1 MKYGLSLEIS
11 QKDGTMIMIRE
22 GVRGIILGR
31 RSIRRYQD
39 RPVPRE
45 VLEAILTAAIWAP
58 SAHNRQPWRFA
69 VITSPDVRTAFA
81 TAMGMRLRADLEA
94 DRIPQEVIDQNV
106 SRSFRRISGAP
117 VVVLACLSMADMD
130 RYPDARRAAAEHLM
144 AAQST
149 ALAVQNLLLAAHAE
163 GLGACWMCAPLFCPD
178 VVTTQL
184 DLPGDWEPQALITM
198 GYPAEQK
205 QSARQPLESRVIWR

>member
-1 MKYGLSLEIS
+1 
-11 QKDGTMIMIRE
+11 MIMIRE
-22 GVRGIILGR
+22 NIRDIIFGR

-69 VITSPDVRTAFA
+69 VITSPDVRKALA
-81 TAMGMRLRADLEA
+81 TAMGARLRADLEA
-94 DRIPQEVIDQNV
+94 DNVPQAMIEQNV
-106 SRSFRRISGAP
+106 SRSFSRISGAP
-117 VVVLACLSMADMD
+117 VLVLACLSMADMD
-130 RYPDARRAAAEHLM
+130 EYPDGRRASAERLM

-163 GLGACWMCAPLFCPD
+163 GLGACWLCAPLFCPD
-178 VVTTQL
+178 VAVTQL
-184 DLPGDWEPQALITM
+184 DLPGDWEPQALITL

-205 QSARQPLESRVIWR
+205 QSTRQPLESRVIWR

>member
-1 MKYGLSLEIS
+1 
-11 QKDGTMIMIRE
+11 MIMIRE
-22 GVRGIILGR
+22 YVRGIILGR

-69 VITSPDVRTAFA
+69 VMMSPDVRKALA
-81 TAMGMRLRADLEA
+81 AAMGMRLRADLEA
-94 DRIPQEVIDQNV
+94 DNVPQEMIDQNV
-106 SRSFRRISGAP
+106 SRSFSRIGGAP
-117 VVVLACLSMADMD
+117 VLVLACMSMTDMD
-130 RYPDARRAAAEHLM
+130 KYPDNRRAAAERLM

-178 VVTTQL
+178 TVITQL
-184 DLPGDWEPQALITM
+184 DLPADWEPQALITL

-205 QSARQPLESRVIWR
+205 QSTRQPLESRVIWR

>member
-1 MKYGLSLEIS
+1 
-11 QKDGTMIMIRE
+11 MIMIKE
-22 GVRGIILGR
+22 SVRGIILGR

-69 VITSPDVRTAFA
+69 VITSPDVRAALA
-81 TAMGMRLRADLEA
+81 TVMGAQLRTDLEA
-94 DRIPQEVIDQNV
+94 DNVPQEMIDQNV
-106 SRSFRRISGAP
+106 SRSFSRISGAP
-117 VVVLACLSMADMD
+117 VVVLVSMSMVDMD
-130 RYPDARRAAAEHLM
+130 TYPDTRRAAAEHRM
-144 AAQST
+144 AVQST

-163 GLGACWMCAPLFCPD
+163 GLGACWLCAPLFCPD
-178 VVTTQL
+178 AVAAQL
-184 DLPGDWEPQALITM
+184 DLPADWEPQALITM

-205 QSARQPLESRVIWR
+205 QSTRQPLESRVIWR

>member
-1 MKYGLSLEIS
+1 
-11 QKDGTMIMIRE
+11 MIMIRE
-22 GVRGIILGR
+22 CVRGIIFGR
-31 RSIRRYQD
+31 RSIRRYRD

-69 VITSPDVRTAFA
+69 VITAPDVQAA
-81 TAMGMRLRADLEA
+81 LAAAMGMRLRADLEA
-94 DRIPQEVIDQNV
+94 DNVSQEMIAQNV
-106 SRSFRRISGAP
+106 SRSFSRIGGAP
-117 VVVLACLSMADMD
+117 VLVLACMSMTDMD
-130 RYPDARRAAAEHLM
+130 KYPDNRRAAAERLM

-163 GLGACWMCAPLFCPD
+163 GLGACWLCAPLFCPD
-178 VVTTQL
+178 AVTTQL
-184 DLPGDWEPQALITM
+184 DLPADWEPQALITM

-205 QSARQPLESRVIWR
+205 QSTRQPLESRVIWR